1 VTIEHAFCE
10 LLVQLREL
18 DEALE
23 ALGRTADEDKPMQ
36 DDVVIAS
43 ILSDAVLAERGFLE
57 EARQAAEEAYRAALD
72 PSNAARARGALICCQ
87 KEFHRFAGH
96 FASELGSC
104 DRIEDLRT
112 VGKERGQGWLNWT
125 TVVTQ
130 ALEQCRGLVEEARN
144 ALFLCWQELSERM
157 SVTSV
162 SVHTTTIGQQFAA
175 RELIE
180 ETPEQSGVT

>member
-10 LLVQLREL
+10 LLGQLREL

-72 PSNAARARGALICCQ
+72 PGNAARTRGALICCQ

-112 VGKERGQGWLNWT
+112 LGKERAQGWLNWT

-130 ALEQCRGLVEEARN
+130 TLEQCRELVEKVQN
-144 ALFLCWQELSERM
+144 ALFLCWQELTESM
-157 SVTSV
+157 SMPAVLVQTF
-162 SVHTTTIGQQFAA
+162 TIGQHISGG
-175 RELIE
+175 ELIGE
-180 ETPEQSGVT
+180 KPKQSGVA